1 VLRRAGAARAE
12 ELRVMESVADVWG
25 FRLLER
31 RALGAEALAG
41 WRRAVRGG
49 AVARRAVARLLS
61 GAAAA
66 AFDRSSPPPA
76 PLAHGEAPPF

>member
-1 VLRRAGAARAE
+1 
-12 ELRVMESVADVWG
+12 MESVADVWG